1 MISSTGASAD
11 SVFVLDL
18 RFSNFDQLNHAARR
32 TRERSLR
39 GMLNLAIF
47 AIRVRSTNC
56 NTTTVTHTHT
66 ACPSHHHRPHRT
78 SPVFL
83 RHHSDFFVNAFLVR
97 VAMPMPNSRCCFAMQ
112 VRCFYGCEGP
122 AVLLCGAEDAA
133 STPTL
138 TQTVTLATRDEKQV
152 ACWTEWLATTSSAP
166 WVRIGAHWHL
176 PSCVIFL
183 FLFSIHRLLPD
194 GGGGGGS

>member
-1 MISSTGASAD
+1 MYRRVGGFRFRTRFVVLEFRSAESCSSAD
-11 SVFVLDL
+11 ARTLTSRHA
-18 RFSNFDQLNHAARR
+18 RFSYLRHSGQKHQLQHNH
-32 TRERSLR
+32 SH
-39 GMLNLAIF
+39 
-47 AIRVRSTNC
+47 
-56 NTTTVTHTHT
+56 THTHRMPKSPPQAT
-66 ACPSHHHRPHRT
+66 QYL
-78 SPVFL
+78 PVFL

-97 VAMPMPNSRCCFAMQ
+97 VAMPMPNSRCCFAIQ

-138 TQTVTLATRDEKQV
+138 TQTVTLAMRDEKQV